1 MDAVKKPALFLLVA
15 LFSAL
20 SLPTRAAALDPPG
33 AVRLYVGTY
42 TAGESRGIYRLR
54 LDLKTGALASEGE
67 PTEAVD
73 PSFLALSPDGTRLFA
88 VNEAGDSRDA
98 ASGQLSAFAVD
109 PATGVL
115 KFLNKQPSGGPAPC
129 YLSVAAQGRHVLV
142 ANYWGGSVS
151 AFPVG
156 ADGRLGAATAFVAH
170 ETAKSATGEDALP
183 HAHSID
189 LDPGNRYA
197 IVADLGLDKLFAYR
211 FDARRGR
218 LAASTTLSLSAGAGP
233 RHFTFHPDG
242 RHGYLINEL
251 NSTITVFSY
260 DPASGALRE
269 LQTLPTLPA
278 GFSGK
283 NSTAEI
289 AVSPDG
295 KFLYGSNRGH
305 DSLAIFA
312 IDPGSGRLRP
322 LGHEPT
328 RGRHP
333 RQFAIDPTGAF
344 LLAANRDS
352 DSVTVFRI
360 ARNSG
365 RLEAV
370 GAPFRSPRPVCL
382 RFAPPPPSR

>member
-1 MDAVKKPALFLLVA
+1 MHAVKKPALSLLVA
-15 LFSAL
+15 LLAGVSVPAPA
-20 SLPTRAAALDPPG
+20 SVPAPSDS
-33 AVRLYVGTY
+33 VRLYVGTY

-54 LDLKTGALASEGE
+54 LDLKTGALATEGE

-73 PSFLALSPDGTRLFA
+73 PSFLALSPDATRLFA
-88 VNEAGDSRDA
+88 VNETGDSRDA
-98 ASGQLSAFAVD
+98 APGQLSAFAVD
-109 PATGVL
+109 PASGALTL
-115 KFLNKQPSGGPAPC
+115 LNKLPSGGPAPC
-129 YLSVAAQGRHVLV
+129 YLSLDAQGRHVLV

-151 AFPVG
+151 VFQVG
-156 ADGRLGAATAFVAH
+156 ADGRLGAAKAFVAH

-189 LDPGNRYA
+189 LDPANRYA

-211 FDARRGR
+211 FDVARGT
-218 LAASTTLSLSAGAGP
+218 LVAAASVSLPAGAGP

-242 RHGYLINEL
+242 RHGYVINEL
-251 NSTITVFSY
+251 NSTVTAFGY
-260 DPASGALRE
+260 DPATGALRE
-269 LQTLPTLPA
+269 LQTLSTLPT

-283 NSTAEI
+283 NGTAEI

-312 IDPGSGRLRP
+312 IGPGTGLLSAI
-322 LGHEPT
+322 GHEPT
-328 RGRHP
+328 RGQHP
-333 RQFAIDPTGAF
+333 RHFAIDPTGAY

-360 ARNSG
+360 SRKTG

-370 GAPFRSPRPVCL
+370 GAPFRIPRPVCL
-382 RFAPPPPSR
+382 RFVPPRAHR